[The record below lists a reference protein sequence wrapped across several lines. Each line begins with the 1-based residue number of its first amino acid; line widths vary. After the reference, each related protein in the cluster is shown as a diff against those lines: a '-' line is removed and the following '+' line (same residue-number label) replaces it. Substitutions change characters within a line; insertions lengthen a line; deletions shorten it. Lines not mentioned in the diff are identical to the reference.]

1 MNAAFLNFAA
11 QSPIIELHLSV
22 LDKVQSDNNN
32 QNVFFICKSA
42 LKSCSINITNNSAM
56 CNLCIDRSE
65 KAVEKFNLKQ
75 KAQILYL
82 SKKDLDNSYSNF
94 NKIIDAKTRFNIEL
108 GVRSS
113 IASHVRIDQLEML
126 SPKWKKY
133 YLRMLDSSMKLYAY
147 FIEKFDN
154 QKIENITLFNG
165 RFSCARPV
173 VEAAKKSKIN
183 YYLFDT
189 ILQKRPVV
197 VKNNMLHNLEIAKR
211 NAIYSYLQNINESV
225 KISEIYMYSKM
236 NKISVN
242 DKVYTGKQTL
252 NYIDQNVL
260 NSTKPIISIF
270 TSSDDEYRY
279 IGADWE
285 NYPIVSQVESIEKLV
300 KSDLSDKYLFVVRM
314 HPNQQFMS
322 SANTQEYFKLRKYK
336 ELLILAPESETDTY
350 QLINSSN
357 IVINFCSSV
366 GIEANYLRKPVIQIG
381 PSSFRL
387 LPAANYVSSV
397 NEAIDFIL
405 NKKYKLMPLR
415 ASLIWFTYLSKYE
428 YNLPKF
434 KCIENG
440 KWSYDNEIIISS
452 LYYRL
457 LSIPSK
463 LYVNIIKSNFT
474 FLTRFPLYISNLLKN
489 KHKV

>member
-22 LDKVQSDNNN
+22 LDKIQSENKN
-32 QNVFFICKSA
+32 QNVFYICKSA

-56 CNLCIDRSE
+56 CNLCIDKSE

-75 KAQILYL
+75 NAKIVYL
-82 SKKDLDNSYSNF
+82 SKKDLDNSYSNYDEF
-94 NKIIDAKTRFNIEL
+94 IDAKIKFNIEL

-113 IASHVRIDQLEML
+113 IASHVRIDQLEL
-126 SPKWKKY
+126 LPPKWKKY
-133 YLRMLDSSMKLYAY
+133 YLKMLDSSMKLYVY
-147 FIEKFDN
+147 FLEKIEN

-173 VEAAKKSKIN
+173 VEAAKKSNIN

-197 VKNNMLHNLEIAKR
+197 VKNNMLHNLEVAKR
-211 NAIYSYLQNINESV
+211 NAIYSYLQNFKESI

-242 DKVYTGKQTL
+242 DKVYTGKQTI
-252 NYIDQNVL
+252 NHIDQAVL
-260 NSTKPIISIF
+260 NSNKPIISIF

-285 NYPIVSQVESIEKLV
+285 NYPIVSQVESIEKFI
-300 KSDLSDKYLFVVRM
+300 KSDLCNKYLFVVRM

-322 SANTQEYFKLRKYK
+322 NANTQEYFKLRKYK

-350 QLINSSN
+350 QLINKST

-397 NEAIDFIL
+397 NEAIDLIL

-415 ASLIWFTYLSKYE
+415 ASIVWFTYLSKYE
-428 YNLPKF
+428 FNLPKF

-452 LYYRL
+452 LNYRI